1 MNEGVPKG
9 WSQTRLGEVV
19 NLFNGKAGG
28 IGGSW
33 LRVFKTRHV
42 YDGYVRLS
50 NPAFAPDER
59 ASSIP
64 KGTYLCS
71 GDTLTPNMAHGTI
84 GRVAFVR
91 EAAESWTVDGQIMV
105 LRPKDGAVVGRYVYD
120 WMSRPESKRLLVNM
134 EKGGAFDEL
143 RGQTH
148 IYRDDVASIQILLP
162 PVPEQRKIAEVLS
175 SIDDT
180 IEATQGVID
189 QLHIVKKATMAE
201 LLTRGLPGRHTRFKQ
216 TEIGDLPEQWEVKSV
231 VELASPLP
239 FACVG
244 GPFGSDL
251 TTKHYS
257 EAGVPVIRGT
267 NLNGGDRWLTEA
279 NFVFVT
285 EQKADELRRNLAYA
299 GDIIFTQRGTLGQVA
314 RIRMDSRWPRFLLSQ
329 SQMKLTVDDR
339 HIDPDFVTFF
349 FQSSIALEMIAR
361 ETVATGIPHINLGI
375 LRAFRVPVPSLAEQ
389 RAIVSVLAALEEH
402 TVVEVELREHLRL
415 TKSALLSVLLT
426 GELRVTPDPEPA

>member
-28 IGGSW
+28 VGGSW

-64 KGTYLCS
+64 KGTYLCG

-84 GRVAFVR
+84 GRIAFVR

-105 LRPKDGAVVGRYVYD
+105 LRPKGRGVIGRYVYD
-120 WMSRPESKRLLVNM
+120 WMSRPESKRLLVKM

-148 IYRDDVASIQILLP
+148 IYRNDVASIQILLP
-162 PVPEQRKIAEVLS
+162 PVPEQRKIAEILS

-180 IEATQGVID
+180 IEATQAVIG
-189 QLHIVKKATMAE
+189 QLQVVKKAMMDE

-216 TEIGDLPEQWEVKSV
+216 TETADIPEDWEIVR
-231 VELASPLP
+231 LADIAIFVTS
-239 FACVG
+239 
-244 GPFGSDL
+244 GS
-251 TTKHYS
+251 
-257 EAGVPVIRGT
+257 RGWAQYYADDGALFVRIT
-267 NLNGGDRWLTEA
+267 NL
-279 NFVFVT
+279 V
-285 EQKADELRRNLAYA
+285 
-299 GDIIFTQRGTLGQVA
+299 RGSTRL
-314 RIRMDSRWPRFLLSQ
+314 D
-329 SQMKLTVDDR
+329 
-339 HIDPDFVTFF
+339 
-349 FQSSIALEMIAR
+349 
-361 ETVATGIPHINLGI
+361 
-375 LRAFRVPVPSLAEQ
+375 LAEQ
-389 RAIVSVLAALEEH
+389 QRVRLPPGSAEGTRTRVLAGDVLVSITADLGIVALVPPNGFEEAYVNQH
-402 TVVEVELREHLRL
+402 IALVRLDAARAFPAYVAAFLAGYEGQRQFLRL
-415 TKSALLSVLLT
+415 NDAGAKAGLNLTNVRSLVIPLPPMDEQIALGADTALHQYCRLNSADSAV
-426 GELRVTPDPEPA
+426 